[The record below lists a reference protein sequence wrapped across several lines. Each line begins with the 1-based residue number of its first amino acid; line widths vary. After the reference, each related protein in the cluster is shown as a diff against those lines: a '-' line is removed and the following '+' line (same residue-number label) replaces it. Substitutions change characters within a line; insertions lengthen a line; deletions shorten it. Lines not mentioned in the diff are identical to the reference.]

1 MIGSTLSARLVA
13 SLIGL
18 AVAPAA
24 AQTDHPLAA
33 PPFKVGVATRAFV
46 PAEPYEWRGDAKH
59 ALATLVWY
67 PADAGAQ
74 EKPQMLGPPGNP
86 LFDGGHAAAASALA
100 PTPAKLPLIVL
111 SHGTGGTGGN
121 LAWLGTALARAGYVA
136 AAVNHPGNNAV
147 DGYTV
152 AGFTLWWERARDL
165 GAVIDGLL
173 ADPTFMTRIDTQRIG
188 AAGFSLGGYTMIA
201 IAGGVTS
208 LAHFREF
215 CASPEAD
222 GACQAPPEFGD
233 LRAKARA
240 LADSD
245 EAFRAALANDGRSYR
260 DMRVRAAFAMAPAL
274 GPAFLPDSL
283 ERIDIPVAIVA
294 GAADAIVPVGT
305 SARSYAA
312 HIARAELTIFPG
324 DVGHYVFLA
333 DCTEAGRAT
342 LPALCLDAPGVD
354 RDTIHVKTADLAEG
368 FFARHLQ

>member
-1 MIGSTLSARLVA
+1 MIGSTLLASLVA
-13 SLIGL
+13 SMIGL
-18 AVAPAA
+18 GAAQAA
-24 AQTDHPLAA
+24 AQTV

-59 ALATLVWY
+59 ALATMVWY
-67 PADAGAQ
+67 PADPGAE

-86 LFDGGHAAAASALA
+86 LFDGGHAAADAALA
-100 PTPAKLPLIVL
+100 PMPAKFPLIVL

-152 AGFTLWWERARDL
+152 PGFTLWWERARDL
-165 GAVIDGLL
+165 SAVIDGML
-173 ADPTFMTRIDTQRIG
+173 ADPTLMARIDAERIG

-201 IAGGVTS
+201 IAGGITS

-233 LRAKARA
+233 LRAKAKA

-245 EAFRAALANDGRSYR
+245 EAFRAALANDSRSYR
-260 DMRVRAAFAMAPAL
+260 DKRVRAVFAMAPAL
-274 GPAFLPDSL
+274 GPALLPDSL

-294 GAADAIVPVGT
+294 GAADAIVPVGS

-312 HIARAELTIFPG
+312 HIPHAELTIFPG

-333 DCTEAGRAT
+333 DCTEGGRAA
-342 LPALCLDAPGVD
+342 LPALCIDAPSVD
-354 RDTIHVKTADLAEG
+354 RDAIHAKTADLAEA
-368 FFARHLQ
+368 FFVRHLR

>member
-1 MIGSTLSARLVA
+1 MREIRPLRATWRRLGRWNGGGTSADRRA
-13 SLIGL
+13 S
-18 AVAPAA
+18 P
-24 AQTDHPLAA
+24 
-33 PPFKVGVATRAFV
+33 R
-46 PAEPYEWRGDAKH
+46 PYH
-59 ALATLVWY
+59 
-67 PADAGAQ
+67 
-74 EKPQMLGPPGNP
+74 
-86 LFDGGHAAAASALA
+86 SALA

-121 LAWLGTALARAGYVA
+121 LAWLCAARSCPGCVA

-147 DGYTV
+147 DGNTV

-215 CASPEAD
+215 CASPAAD

-260 DMRVRAAFAMAPAL
+260 DRRVR
-274 GPAFLPDSL
+274 G
-283 ERIDIPVAIVA
+283 
-294 GAADAIVPVGT
+294 
-305 SARSYAA
+305 
-312 HIARAELTIFPG
+312 
-324 DVGHYVFLA
+324 
-333 DCTEAGRAT
+333 
-342 LPALCLDAPGVD
+342 LCD
-354 RDTIHVKTADLAEG
+354 
-368 FFARHLQ
+368 